1 MNRFAK
7 EFRIID
13 MCRVF
18 GVSRSGYYAWLKRPL
33 SAHDREELEVIRP
46 AIREAFK
53 ASRQT
58 YGCVRISRE
67 LIKQS
72 IGISA
77 KRASRIMREEILI
90 PKAAR
95 RFKKTTDSS
104 HKKTASPDL
113 VNRDFSADGP
123 GTLWTSDFTA
133 IWTMEGWLYLVAFL
147 DVFCRLLVGWAAG
160 AIMNESLL
168 IHAFNN
174 AVMKRIPQPDMI
186 THSDKGGQYFGK
198 IFRSLLK
205 LFGIHQSMGTT
216 GDCYDNA
223 ITESL
228 WNTIKTECFLDY
240 IPSTR
245 EEARGMLF
253 DYIETFY
260 NTKRLH
266 SSLGYVSPIEFE
278 TVNSNLA

>member
-1 MNRFAK
+1 
-7 EFRIID
+7 

-18 GVSRSGYYAWLKRPL
+18 GVSRSGYYAWLRRPL
-33 SAHDREELEVIRP
+33 CSHDREDLEIIRP
-46 AIREAFK
+46 AIREVFH

-77 KRASRIMREEILI
+77 KRVSRIMREEELI

-95 RFKKTTDSS
+95 RFKVTTDSS
-104 HKKTASPDL
+104 HKKTAPSDL
-113 VNRDFSADGP
+113 VNRDFTADGP
-123 GTLWTSDFTA
+123 GKLWTSDFTA
-133 IWTMEGWLYLVAFL
+133 IWTLEGWLFLVAFL
-147 DVFCRLLVGWAAG
+147 DVFSRLIVGWAAG
-160 AIMNESLL
+160 ASITESLL

-174 AVMKRIPQPDMI
+174 AVSKRIPQPEMI
-186 THSDKGGQYFGK
+186 AHSDKGGQYFGK
-198 IFRSLLK
+198 IFKALLK
-205 LFGIHQSMGTT
+205 LFGIRQSMGTT

-240 IPSTR
+240 IPATR
-245 EEARGMLF
+245 EEAREMLF

-266 SSLGYVSPIEFE
+266 SSLGYMSPVEFE
-278 TVNSNLA
+278 NVNSNLA